1 MTYPHIDAATRIMDM
16 VENKRRE
23 ARGRE
28 RNSAHPRMN
37 RYYEG
42 RTDMAAEILREI
54 QAGNY

>member
-23 ARGRE
+23 SKGAE
-28 RNSAHPRMN
+28 RRALTDLSRMH
-37 RYYEG
+37 RAG
-42 RTDMAAEILREI
+42 ATDMAAEILREI